1 MKWRWLPW
9 LLFFFVITSMGVV
22 LSSERRLVEWLWALP
37 FAAYSAVGAL
47 VASREP
53 HNRLGWIY
61 LLSNVFLAVTTVA
74 ENALVPASGGP
85 IRAILTILTSVG
97 WIGGLG
103 MMITLAWLFFP
114 DGHLPSPRWRPVLW
128 TALISLALIAVEDAV
143 RASPVLDAALPAGLV
158 RLLSGVATAGIL
170 AATLGSAASLLV
182 RYSRS
187 TPVMRQQVK
196 LVVASVLLVSP
207 LALVIFYVAETLPE
221 TSLIAFAVDIMLPLI
236 ITVVPISTGLA
247 IFKYR
252 LYDIDFVIR
261 KTLSYTLLT
270 AFLALIYFG
279 AVVVLQQLFRVAT
292 GQNSSVAIVISTL
305 AVAALFTPLRRR
317 VQTWID
323 SRFYRRKYDAQKM
336 LEHFGIVARD
346 QVELEELAAE
356 LQNVVYESVQPSEL
370 LFWFSD
376 RFKLAGR
383 SDVGK

>member
-1 MKWRWLPW
+1 MRWRWLPW
-9 LLFFFVITSMGVV
+9 LLFFFVITSMAV
-22 LSSERRLVEWLWALP
+22 LLVSERHLVEWLWALP

-47 VASREP
+47 VASRQP

-61 LLSNVFLAVTTVA
+61 LLSNVCLAVTIVA
-74 ENALVPASGGP
+74 ERALVPASSGP
-85 IRAILTILTSVG
+85 IRAFLTFLTSVG

-114 DGHLPSPRWRPVLW
+114 DGRLPSPRWRPVLW
-128 TALISLALIAVEDAV
+128 IALISLVLIAVEDAV
-143 RASPVLDAALPAGLV
+143 GASPILSAMLPAGPM
-158 RLLSGVATAGIL
+158 RLLSGIATAGIL
-170 AATLGSAASLLV
+170 TATLGSAASLLV

-207 LALVIFYVAETLPE
+207 LALAIFYVDEMLPE
-221 TSLIAFAVDIMLPLI
+221 SSLIAFTVDIMLPLI
-236 ITVVPISTGLA
+236 ITVVPISAGLA

-292 GQNSSVAIVISTL
+292 GQDSSVTIVISTL